1 MDQTLGISMTKY
13 TIPNILSVYAWIYIS
28 DITANTLTLYVNLK
42 QANGTS
48 FVVTEKKTFKDQERE
63 EFRIFDG
70 SESAVQGMQ
79 CPRHRVCMILYM
91 HLYSIWGQ
99 TEGAEKEV
107 ERLKSGTDI

>member
-48 FVVTEKKTFKDQERE
+48 FVVTEKKKDSRTKNEKNF
-63 EFRIFDG
+63 EFSTDPKVLCKG
-70 SESAVQGMQ
+70 CSVLG
-79 CPRHRVCMILYM
+79 
-91 HLYSIWGQ
+91 
-99 TEGAEKEV
+99 TEYV
-107 ERLKSGTDI
+107 